1 MLGLSSS
8 QKSHKIVIT
17 SNVQFVSQTAEA
29 AIKALTDK
37 AATWSDNLVKESP
50 EVKSDWQN
58 LKLKLQYRFGKI
70 KSLSDRVRIVLS
82 LNQRAKESSED
93 FFDRVS
99 ARLYD
104 VEQEVLD
111 SAEGDSERRAMI
123 R

>member
-1 MLGLSSS
+1 LTG
-8 QKSHKIVIT
+8 K
-17 SNVQFVSQTAEA
+17 AE
-29 AIKALTDK
+29 
-37 AATWSDNLVKESP
+37 TWSDNLIKESP
-50 EVKSDWQN
+50 EAKSDWQT
-58 LKLKLQYRFGKI
+58 LKLKLQYRFGSI